1 MATLIQAHDNK
12 NNNSAP
18 PDFPDAVPAILSGLF
33 RCAFTNSAIILA
45 TRETVSFDLRQGGGV
60 GGGREGG
67 IAYLSN
73 LTRSTL
79 VPDIPRSSTHPSLSS
94 SSSYSH
100 RSYYSSP
107 FPKSRLFE
115 STRTPHTSQIH
126 VIRTQTSLL
135 HSLTLPFSPE
145 RSLFS
150 SYSRAKTKFSTRLS
164 YT

>member
-18 PDFPDAVPAILSGLF
+18 PDFPGAVPAILSGLF
-33 RCAFTNSAIILA
+33 RCAFSDSAITLA
-45 TRETVSFDLRQGGGV
+45 MRNRVLRPSIGWQ
-60 GGGREGG
+60 GGREGG

-100 RSYYSSP
+100 RSYYYPPP
-107 FPKSRLFE
+107 FLKSRLLE
-115 STRTPHTSQIH
+115 HTRTHRILHTNT
-126 VIRTQTSLL
+126 RNT
-135 HSLTLPFSPE
+135 HSLSL
-145 RSLFS
+145 SLFL
-150 SYSRAKTKFSTRLS
+150 FSTLTFRRILALRLNS
-164 YT
+164 LHA